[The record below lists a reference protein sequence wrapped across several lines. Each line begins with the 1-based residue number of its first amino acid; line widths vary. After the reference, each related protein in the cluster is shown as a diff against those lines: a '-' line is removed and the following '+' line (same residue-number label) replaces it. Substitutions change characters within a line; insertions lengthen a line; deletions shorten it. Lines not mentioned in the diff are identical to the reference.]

1 MKKEFIVKNIEEA
14 NVRKNAN
21 IVTSI
26 FFGAMYLVISLT
38 NLFPVE
44 KRAALLCLPFHILT
58 LIKAVKYEEIQN
70 YFKKAR
76 KMGCNISYE
85 GLKTER
91 LDRYDDKIAD
101 RIIDVIKY
109 IILFGIFKLEVL
121 KFLSPEANNAFATF
135 ELLGVIDNMALL
147 CWYKNKKTELSKE
160 ESVTR
165 TRKKI

>member
-44 KRAALLCLPFHILT
+44 KRAALLCLPLHIMT
-58 LIKAVKYEEIQN
+58 LLKTAKYDDIQK
-70 YFKKAR
+70 YFKKAM

-85 GLKTER
+85 ELKTER
-91 LDRYDDKIAD
+91 LDRYDDKIANC
-101 RIIDVIKY
+101 IIDTIKY
-109 IILFGIFKLEVL
+109 IILFGIFRLEVL

-135 ELLGVIDNMALL
+135 ELLGVIDNLALL
-147 CWYKNKKTELSKE
+147 CWYKNQKTELSKE

-165 TRKKI
+165 TRKKM